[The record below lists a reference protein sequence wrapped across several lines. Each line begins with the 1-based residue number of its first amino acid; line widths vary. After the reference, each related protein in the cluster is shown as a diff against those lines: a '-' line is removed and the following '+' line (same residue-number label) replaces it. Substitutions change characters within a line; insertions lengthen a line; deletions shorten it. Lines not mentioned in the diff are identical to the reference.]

1 MTVTTYRPARPP
13 VTHQGVMTRLG
24 LTWREAQL
32 FMLIWEAG
40 IDGTS
45 EFPVESP
52 RQYIWN
58 IRRKLGGLG
67 ITIKTIGR
75 TGGYTFTPENRQIIE
90 NHFVNY
96 R

>member
-1 MTVTTYRPARPP
+1 MDVMASYKPVPP
-13 VTHQGVMTRLG
+13 KVTHQGVMTRFG

-45 EFPVESP
+45 DFPVESP

-58 IRRKLGGLG
+58 IRRKLAGLG

-75 TGGYTFTPENRQIIE
+75 TGGYTFIPESRRIIE
-90 NHFVNY
+90 KHFNY

>member
-1 MTVTTYRPARPP
+1 MTVSMYQPAGPK

-32 FMLIWEAG
+32 FMLMWEAG

-45 EFPVESP
+45 DFPVESP

-58 IRRKLGGLG
+58 IRRKLGKLG
-67 ITIKTIGR
+67 IAIQTIGR
-75 TGGYTFTPENRQIIE
+75 TGGYTFPPAARRIIE
-90 NHFVNY
+90 DHFNY

>member
-1 MTVTTYRPARPP
+1 MTAVTYQPARPRI
-13 VTHQGVMTRLG
+13 THQGVMTRLG

-40 IDGTS
+40 IDGTAN
-45 EFPVESP
+45 FPVESP

-58 IRRKLGGLG
+58 IRRKIGGLG
-67 ITIKTIGR
+67 ISIKTIGR
-75 TGGYTFTPENRQIIE
+75 TGGYTFEPESRRTIE
-90 NHFVNY
+90 AHFNY